1 LNSNKEKLKKIQKYN
16 FVTGFLLL
24 LPLLLSILPKNI
36 FELTVFDEQDISII
50 QMVLGLMLWTML
62 FTWFVRLRKIKDIK
76 LIFSSLSLVAGQVNL
91 VFFIS
96 AWLGAG
102 VFSLAL
108 ACIIPYSLSL
118 HHTNKIKELLSEE
131 DL

>member
-1 LNSNKEKLKKIQKYN
+1 MNSNKEKLKKIQKYN

>member
-76 LIFSSLSLVAGQVNL
+76 LIFSSLFLVAGQVNL

-108 ACIIPYSLSL
+108 ACMIPYSLSL